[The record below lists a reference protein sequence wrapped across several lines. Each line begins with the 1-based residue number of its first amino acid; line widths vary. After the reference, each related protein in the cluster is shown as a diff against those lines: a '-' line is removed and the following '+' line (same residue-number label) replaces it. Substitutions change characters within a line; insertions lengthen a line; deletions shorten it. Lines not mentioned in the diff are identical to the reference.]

1 MSGNSPKPRSP
12 ERLTMMRDI
21 VARWD
26 EDRGLLVTATFRYD
40 EWCCGEAHETVDA
53 IATVYDIYDRAQY
66 RAAKKRYMK
75 RKREFDE
82 ILEAEKN
89 RADGEQLTLF

>member
-1 MSGNSPKPRSP
+1 MSDFEPKPRSP
-12 ERLTMMRDI
+12 ERLHMLNDM

-26 EDRGLLVTATFRYD
+26 EDRGLLVTVTFRYE

-53 IATVYDIYDRAQY
+53 IATVYDIYDKAQY

-75 RKREFDE
+75 SKREFDE
-82 ILEAEKN
+82 ILEEEKN
-89 RADGEQLTLF
+89 RANGEQLTLF

>member
-1 MSGNSPKPRSP
+1 MNNEPKPRSP
-12 ERLTMMRDI
+12 ERLRMLNDI

-26 EDRGLLVTATFRYD
+26 EERGLLVTATFHYD

-53 IATVYDIYDRAQY
+53 IATVYDIYDKAVY
-66 RAAKKRYMK
+66 RAAKKRYAK
-75 RKREFDE
+75 NKREFDE

-89 RADGEQLTLF
+89 RMNGEQLRLF